1 MHVDGVRLE
10 QVIAHGELGLGLVR
24 LGRDAQRRDVAER
37 DDDALGMKEPEC
49 ELDVVPRCAHDDRER
64 LAIEQQLQW
73 LLGSDLIA
81 GRVPFACVVSTD
93 ANRTR
98 RCSGHTPMLGAHL
111 GEERL
116 VIGRNVEIRELSV
129 VVTMRSQLVVVHVP
143 HVESIEREREATAAG
158 VEKRRDLGLR

>member
-1 MHVDGVRLE
+1 C
-10 QVIAHGELGLGLVR
+10 LVR

-98 RCSGHTPMLGAHL
+98 RSSGHTPMLGAHL
-111 GEERL
+111 REERL
-116 VIGRNVEIRELSV
+116 VIGWSVEIRELSM
-129 VVTMRSQLVVVHVP
+129 VVTLPPKLVGDHGP
-143 HVESIEREREATAAG
+143 HVEATDGTLGAAPAG
-158 VEKRRDLGLR
+158 V